1 MGAARS
7 HAAPL
12 LAAGGGGG
20 APRGRAR
27 GMAGPRSRAAVAAG
41 VAACGLGVAA
51 WFGRCPALRR
61 AARRAAAGLMA
72 LAGPLL
78 FRLG

>member
-1 MGAARS
+1 MARS

-12 LAAGGGGG
+12 LAVEGGG

-27 GMAGPRSRAAVAAG
+27 GMAGPRCRAAVAAG
-41 VAACGLGVAA
+41 AAACGLVVAA
-51 WFGRCPALRR
+51 WLGRCPAVRR
-61 AARRAAAGLMA
+61 IARRASAALMA
-72 LAGPLL
+72 HAGPLL